1 MLQIDKRIKP
11 YCVVVGGINIDIQAF
26 CHSEYIERDSN
37 PGYIKRS
44 LGGVGRNIAENLV
57 RLGLQ
62 TEMITILGDSPG
74 WKKLISH
81 TEHAGI
87 GLGHSPCL
95 PTVPLPTYL
104 CILERDGGLVGAV
117 ADMRA
122 IEQMQI
128 DHLEKQK
135 PLLDEAAA
143 IIVDGNI
150 PQTCI
155 EWLAE
160 RYNANG
166 DRASFNVNTAHK
178 NRDATKPLLVADPV
192 SSSKAERFKS
202 CFGKF
207 DIAKPN
213 IAEAAVI
220 AGVETKDSLQNII
233 SAMRKAS
240 NLPGELYVSMGE
252 KGMEVIE
259 HNSMTNISLPF
270 PKLRP
275 HSINH
280 SGAGDAACAALVWI
294 SIYERIIARELKR
307 KPGNLCPQDKAKMA
321 LASALYAASS
331 KYSVNPKLNDD
342 RLCETAAN
350 CYPELS
356 EIIDDIRHG
365 GEM

>member
-1 MLQIDKRIKP
+1 MVEGSSVLQTDKKTKP
-11 YCVVVGGINIDIQAF
+11 YCVVVGGINIDVQAF

-57 RLGLQ
+57 RLGLP
-62 TEMITILGDSPG
+62 TEMITVLGDSSG
-74 WKKLISH
+74 WKRLISH
-81 TEHAGI
+81 IEHAGI
-87 GLGHSPCL
+87 GLSHSPRL
-95 PTVPLPTYL
+95 SGVPLPTYL
-104 CILERDGGLVGAV
+104 CILEGDGGLVGAV

-122 IEQMQI
+122 IEQMQV
-128 DHLEKQK
+128 DQLEKQK
-135 PLLDEAAA
+135 PLLDEAVA

-160 RYNANG
+160 RYRAKG
-166 DRASFNVNTAHK
+166 DRGSFNINA
-178 NRDATKPLLVADPV
+178 AKPLLVADTV
-192 SSSKAERFKS
+192 SSAKAKKFKA

-220 AGVETKDSLQNII
+220 AGVDKETSLQNII
-233 SAMRKAS
+233 SAMLKTS
-240 NLPGELYVSMGE
+240 SLPRELYISMGE
-252 KGMEVIE
+252 NGMEIIEANSVI
-259 HNSMTNISLPF
+259 NISLPS
-270 PKLRP
+270 PQRRP
-275 HSINH
+275 HSVNR

-294 SIYERIIARELKR
+294 SIYERLIVR
-307 KPGNLCPQDKAKMA
+307 KMGSIDLCPQSKAKMA
-321 LASALYAASS
+321 LAAALYAASS
-331 KYSVNPKLNDD
+331 KYPVNRKLNKNS
-342 RLCETAAN
+342 LCETAIN

-356 EIIDDIRHG
+356 EIIDDIQSG